1 MAEQE
6 RQVRIELLG
15 QEYRFLTAASDEELE
30 AILSLVQ
37 GLVETDSTSHRG
49 TLVSV
54 RVVTLACLNIA
65 SQYVR
70 LKSEFD
76 RFRLENSRHLRQMTA
91 AIEDDLHGNT
101 VCPDG
106 NCLAGQDAPVAD

>member
-15 QEYRFLTAASDEELE
+15 QEYRFFTAASDEELE
-30 AILSLVQ
+30 AILSLVRA
-37 GLVETDSTSHRG
+37 LVATDSTPHSG

-76 RFRLENSRHLRQMTA
+76 SFRLENSRRLHEMTA
-91 AIEDDLHGNT
+91 AIEDDLYRST
-101 VCPDG
+101 IFPDG
-106 NCLAGQDAPVAD
+106 NCLSGQDAPVAD

>member
-15 QEYRFLTAASDEELE
+15 QEYRFFTAASDEELE
-30 AILSLVQ
+30 AILSLVRS
-37 GLVETDSTSHRG
+37 LVETDSTSHRG

-76 RFRLENSRHLRQMTA
+76 RFRLENSRRLREMTA
-91 AIEDDLHGNT
+91 AVEDDLRGKAIS
-101 VCPDG
+101 PDG
-106 NCLAGQDAPVAD
+106 NCLSGQDAPVAD

>member
-1 MAEQE
+1 MVEQE

-15 QEYRFLTAASDEELE
+15 QEYRFFTAASDEELE
-30 AILSLVQ
+30 AILSLVR
-37 GLVETDSTSHRG
+37 GLVETDATPHRG

-76 RFRLENSRHLRQMTA
+76 RFRLENSRRLHEITA
-91 AIEDDLHGNT
+91 AVENDLHGHSLF
-101 VCPDG
+101 PDG
-106 NCLAGQDAPVAD
+106 NCLSGHDAPVAD

>member
-1 MAEQE
+1 MAGNGRNMDEEE

-15 QEYRFLTAASDEELE
+15 QEYRFFTAAGDEELA
-30 AILSLVQ
+30 AILSLVRK
-37 GLVETDSTSHRG
+37 LVESDSTTHRGG

-70 LKSEFD
+70 LQTEFD
-76 RFRLENSRHLRQMTA
+76 SFRLENSRRLHEMAA
-91 AIEDDLHGNT
+91 AIEEDIHG
-101 VCPDG
+101 G
-106 NCLAGQDAPVAD
+106 W

>member
-1 MAEQE
+1 MDAQE

-15 QEYRFLTAASDEELE
+15 QEYRFFTAATDEELD
-30 AILSLVQ
+30 AILSLVRDLL
-37 GLVETDSTSHRG
+37 GNDATAHRG

-70 LKSEFD
+70 LKTDFD
-76 RFRLENSRHLRQMTA
+76 RFRLENSRCLQEMAA
-91 AIEDDLHGNT
+91 AIEEDLQG
-101 VCPDG
+101 G
-106 NCLAGQDAPVAD
+106 